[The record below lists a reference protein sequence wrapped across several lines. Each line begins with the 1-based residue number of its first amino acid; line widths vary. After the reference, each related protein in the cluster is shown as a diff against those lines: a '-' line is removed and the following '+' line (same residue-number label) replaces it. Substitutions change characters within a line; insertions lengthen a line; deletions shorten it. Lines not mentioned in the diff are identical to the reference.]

1 MKLSFSCVRIVKILG
16 ARRRVG
22 FLAEAIVSVIQGG
35 WEDGNSFVRQQRD
48 NEIKIMALEGQKQKA
63 AEEFLLAR
71 GGAIRTKR
79 ERGDNNKDSAL
90 MRGRILK
97 AGAENEIGL
106 KGS

>member
-48 NEIKIMALEGQKQKA
+48 NEINIMALEGQKQKA

-71 GGAIRTKR
+71 GGGNTD
-79 ERGDNNKDSAL
+79 EEGEGGQQQGFCVDE
-90 MRGRILK
+90 G
-97 AGAENEIGL
+97 
-106 KGS
+106 